1 MERRSRATAPAT
13 ATPREDAPAPS
24 TSIGMFMSST
34 IPELRGRKKLG
45 TFLKRFRTWACL
57 SRCDSALDSEIVVS
71 ATGTPRAE
79 LEQLHEYSLLEN
91 SLKAWQ
97 ALKKALEKKKE
108 IVEIV
113 IDIESL
119 SEAWR
124 ALTKIAAETQE
135 GAYDRA
141 KREPGS
147 LDIEVVESVAEY
159 FARVHVILMK
169 LARHQ
174 VTTPAREIKRR
185 VLGGLTL

>member
-97 ALKKALEKKKE
+97 ALTKALEKKKE
-108 IVEIV
+108 VVEIV

-174 VTTPAREIKRR
+174 VTTPAREIKSR
-185 VLGGLTL
+185 VLGGLTP